1 MLNPNP
7 DERIDLNE
15 VLKNEWF
22 IEVEKLSFVQMKK
35 MVLEEEI
42 NYKILIEKLMNIKFS
57 NKLCRLIYF

>member
-42 NYKILIEKLMNIKFS
+42 N
-57 NKLCRLIYF
+57 

>member
-7 DERIDLNE
+7 DDRIELAD

-22 IEVEKLSFVQMKK
+22 IEVEKLSFIQMKK
-35 MVLEEEI
+35 MVMDEEI